1 VTGLDL
7 AADSIRLAREHERP
21 GLRFGRHDMR
31 AAFGDETFDCVFNLF
46 TSFGYF
52 ERADEHLAVVRNV
65 SRSLKAGGRFVLD
78 FLNVKRAEAQL
89 TPHEMVVRDGVRYAI
104 ARWADADHI
113 FKRIDV
119 HAADGS
125 SPRTYLERV
134 AKFTLEDFR
143 LMFALYGLRAEEIYG
158 DYELGR
164 FDVETSPRLI
174 VVARKTDDTAK
185 ADYLRERFLRMR
197 LNVSG
202 ETPRYEASMR

>member
-1 VTGLDL
+1 
-7 AADSIRLAREHERP
+7 
-21 GLRFGRHDMR
+21 MR

-78 FLNVKRAEAQL
+78 YLNVRRAEAHL
-89 TPHEMVVRDGVRYAI
+89 TPRETVARDGVRYNVS
-104 ARWADADHI
+104 RWADAGHI

-119 HAADGS
+119 HPGDS
-125 SPRTYLERV
+125 SAPRTYLERV

-143 LMFALYGLRAEEIYG
+143 LMFALYGLHAEEIYG
-158 DYELGR
+158 DYELGP
-164 FDVETSPRLI
+164 FDLEASPRLI
-174 VVARKTDDTAK
+174 VVARKTDDMAK

-197 LNVSG
+197 LSVSG
-202 ETPRYEASMR
+202 ETPRYDASMR